1 MLFKQEVESL
11 HDERKN
17 AEGYNDPTAYMAL
30 KNVEA
35 EEDLKRLVS
44 VLKYIIHNSHFELVG
59 RIHLRDKR
67 TRIDYR

>member
-1 MLFKQEVESL
+1 MR
-11 HDERKN
+11 DERRN
-17 AEGYNDPTAYMAL
+17 AEGYSDPTAYEAL

-44 VLKYIIHNSHFELVG
+44 VLKYIINNSHFELVG